1 MVMEQYPQQY
11 VVTGYPAQYQPQWV
25 EFIVPVLMGLIL
37 LVVIASMVRDL
48 IKGEK
53 VELPF
58 S

>member
-1 MVMEQYPQQY
+1 MEQYPQQY

>member
-1 MVMEQYPQQY
+1 MEQYPQEY
-11 VVTGYPAQYQPQWV
+11 VVVGYPTQYQPQWV

-37 LVVIASMVRDL
+37 LVVIAGMVRDL